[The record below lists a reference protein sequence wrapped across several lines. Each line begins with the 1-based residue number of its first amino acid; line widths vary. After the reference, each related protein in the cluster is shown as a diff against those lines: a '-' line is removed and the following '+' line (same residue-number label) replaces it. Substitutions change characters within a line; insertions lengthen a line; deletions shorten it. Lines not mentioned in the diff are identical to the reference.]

1 VIGLALGAFVAV
13 PWGTFYAPDS
23 PGLWLAAPLVLAFTL
38 IGAWFGTVVS
48 LSDVDR
54 AAAEHNV
61 PSEDEHHVLDGH
73 HGHPTPA

>member
-1 VIGLALGAFVAV
+1 
-13 PWGTFYAPDS
+13 
-23 PGLWLAAPLVLAFTL
+23 LVLAFTL